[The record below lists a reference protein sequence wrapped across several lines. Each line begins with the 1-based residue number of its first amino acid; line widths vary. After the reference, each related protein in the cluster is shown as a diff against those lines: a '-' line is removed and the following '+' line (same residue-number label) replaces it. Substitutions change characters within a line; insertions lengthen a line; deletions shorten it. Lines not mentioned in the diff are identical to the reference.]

1 MIAGKVDIGSM
12 GDYSVLVN
20 GSKTSQYPDARSEL
34 VAITG
39 YNLRGSLNQIVV
51 PTGSAARTLSD
62 LRSQVISTSVG
73 SAAHG
78 MLVNALRRNGL
89 TPADV
94 KVLNQDPSVGASA
107 LEGKQVAALAQFV
120 PWPQLMIFRKQAH
133 LLYDGGSN
141 GVPTF
146 HAVVARQ
153 AFSTAHPEVLQAFLE
168 SVRDTADYLNQ
179 HPLEAAQKVGSIT
192 GLEPEVV
199 YLYNG
204 PNGLVSFDMTI
215 KQRQVEAMTQIV
227 PFLKD
232 LGSVQNLD
240 LGTFVNDSYLRK
252 VYGSSYDAD
261 RADLTNPDR
270 LSGTDPAC
278 GLPVDDPRTASEVW
292 FAGDNSTKVAATPTC
307 LLQQIKTRGSAVR
320 AAYVPDTSNGT
331 RIFAATAT
339 WVLDPAAPAPSRL
352 KPFATTADG
361 DGYVTG
367 HPTSHEVDYPAALA
381 TM

>member
-1 MIAGKVDIGSM
+1 MLVLRPLRGALAETGKRTGTHYQVTWQDFPSGPPLTAQMIAGKVDIGSM

-153 AFSTAHPEVLQAFLE
+153 AFSTAHPEVLQAFW
-168 SVRDTADYLNQ
+168 S
-179 HPLEAAQKVGSIT
+179 PC
-192 GLEPEVV
+192 
-199 YLYNG
+199 
-204 PNGLVSFDMTI
+204 
-215 KQRQVEAMTQIV
+215 
-227 PFLKD
+227 
-232 LGSVQNLD
+232 
-240 LGTFVNDSYLRK
+240 GT
-252 VYGSSYDAD
+252 
-261 RADLTNPDR
+261 
-270 LSGTDPAC
+270 
-278 GLPVDDPRTASEVW
+278 PRTISTTTHWKRPRRSGPSPAWSPRSSISTTDRTAWSAS
-292 FAGDNSTKVAATPTC
+292 T
-307 LLQQIKTRGSAVR
+307 
-320 AAYVPDTSNGT
+320 
-331 RIFAATAT
+331 
-339 WVLDPAAPAPSRL
+339 
-352 KPFATTADG
+352 
-361 DGYVTG
+361 
-367 HPTSHEVDYPAALA
+367 
-381 TM
+381 